1 MANLFEPERKF
12 ILESKWRQKM
22 LPPYEILKKLG
33 IKSSDTVAD
42 IGCGIGYFSIPASEY
57 LDGNPVY
64 ALDIQDEMLE
74 EIKKRIGRKNI
85 IAIKNE
91 PYDLKLDDESVDFAI
106 MVTVIHEIDDKQR
119 FLKEISRILKPA
131 GRLAV
136 VDWQKAELNIGP
148 PVSHKYSPED
158 LMEIFTDR
166 FVHIKTLYFNDFFYG
181 VLFTKR

>member
-12 ILESKWRQKM
+12 VLESKWRQKM
-22 LPPYEILKKLG
+22 LPPHDILRKLG
-33 IKSSDTVAD
+33 IKSTDTVAD

-74 EIKKRIGRKNI
+74 EVKKRIGGKNI
-85 IAIKNE
+85 VVIKNE
-91 PYDLKLDDESVDFAI
+91 PYDLKLADKSVDFAL

-119 FLKEISRILKPA
+119 LLKEISRILKPE

-136 VDWQKAELNIGP
+136 ADWQKGELQLGP
-148 PVSHKYSPED
+148 TPSHKFSPEE
-158 LMEIFTDR
+158 LIPIFADT
-166 FVHIKTLYFNDFFYG
+166 FIHKETISFNEFFYG
-181 VLFTKR
+181 MIFIKK